1 MAEAAT
7 SLSKATSSVEPLAT
21 FVAFASATIRASPSV
36 QLAELPSTF
45 KALVASFAYRCS

>member
-7 SLSKATSSVEPLAT
+7 SLSKATSSVEPLAAS
-21 FVAFASATIRASPSV
+21 VEFASATIQALPSM